1 MDAAARPA
9 PVLAVTALRRALDAL
24 ACVAEIAVVA
34 ALVVDVALT
43 FTNTALRY
51 GVRRDLPWVPDVS
64 LILISVIAFLGA
76 PAFFRRSRSMAY
88 TALVDR
94 LQRRAQRV
102 LEAFGLWGMVG
113 VCALSLAAYPDFL
126 RAQMNQVLPVL
137 DLPEGF
143 VAIWLGI
150 GLALL
155 IVFAL
160 ERLARID
167 WDGLVL
173 GLAAALAVA
182 AAMAGLRY
190 AYAQGLALDP
200 FWLIAPVLVLAFLSG
215 MPIPL
220 ILALGGGLYFVTT
233 GDAPLVAIP
242 AAFQYGIASF
252 ILLAIPFFMVAGA
265 LMEVSG
271 MARRLIDMVQL
282 WVGHWT
288 GGLLIAEVVATYIFS
303 GVSGSKAADMATI
316 GAVMK
321 APVRAHGYPAAEFAA
336 VLCASA
342 AMSETVP
349 PSLAM
354 LILGSVT
361 NLSISALFVAGIVPA
376 VVLALALVVAVKI
389 RSRQHGWAGAAPF
402 SLARA
407 WRSMPGA
414 IPALGVPVIVIGGIV
429 GGVASP
435 TESGSLAV
443 VYGLGGAWRGLRR
456 AGIGRL
462 TVAIRDATLTAGMVL
477 LMVACANVLA
487 QAVVVDGLGAAIGG
501 ALTAARAPVLFLFL
515 SMAALIVIG
524 FLLEGFPAILISAPI
539 FLPAAIRMGID
550 PLQFGIL
557 LIMASGIGVMM
568 PPAGIGF
575 YIACTV
581 SDAPINPAMRASAIY
596 NVFLLL
602 GLIVVMLVPALTLW
616 LPHTLGLH

>member
-1 MDAAARPA
+1 MAYP
-9 PVLAVTALRRALDAL
+9 
-24 ACVAEIAVVA
+24 
-34 ALVVDVALT
+34 ALVA
-43 FTNTALRY
+43 
-51 GVRRDLPWVPDVS
+51 
-64 LILISVIAFLGA
+64 
-76 PAFFRRSRSMAY
+76 
-88 TALVDR
+88 R
-94 LQRRAQRV
+94 LQHRARRV
-102 LEAFGLWGMVG
+102 LEATGLWGVVA
-113 VCALSLAAYPDFL
+113 VCGLSLVAYPDFL

-137 DLPEGF
+137 DIQEGA
-143 VAIWLGI
+143 VAIWLGL
-150 GLALL
+150 GLVLL
-155 IVFAL
+155 ILFAL
-160 ERLARID
+160 EKLARID
-167 WDGLVL
+167 WDGVVL
-173 GLAAALAVA
+173 GLVAVLLVTG
-182 AAMAGLRY
+182 AMAGLRY
-190 AYAQGLALDP
+190 AYAQGFESDP
-200 FWLIAPVLVLAFLSG
+200 FWLIVPALVLAFLSG

-220 ILALGGGLYFVTT
+220 ILALGGGLFFITT

-242 AAFQYGIASF
+242 QAFQYGISSF
-252 ILLAIPFFMVAGA
+252 ILLAIPFFMIAGA
-265 LMEVSG
+265 LMEISG
-271 MARRLIDMVQL
+271 MAKRLIDMVQH

-321 APVRAHGYPAAEFAA
+321 TPVRAHGYPAAEFAA

-376 VVLALALVVAVKI
+376 VVLALALIVAVKI
-389 RSRQHGWAGAAPF
+389 RSRRHGWAGAAPF
-402 SLARA
+402 SLGRA
-407 WRSMPGA
+407 LRSVPGA
-414 IPALGVPVIVIGGIV
+414 VPALGVPVIVIGGIV

-443 VYGLGGAWRGLRR
+443 VYGVFGAWPGLRA
-456 AGIGRL
+456 AGASRIY
-462 TVAIRDATLTAGMVL
+462 VAIRDATLTAGMVL

-501 ALTAARAPVLFLFL
+501 ALTAAHDRVLFLFL

-524 FLLEGFPAILISAPI
+524 FLLEGFPAILIAAPI
-539 FLPAAIRMGID
+539 FLPAAVRVGID

-581 SDAPINPAMRASAIY
+581 SDAPVNPAMRASAIY
-596 NVFLLL
+596 NVFLLI
-602 GLIVVMLVPALTLW
+602 GLVIVMLLPGLTLW
-616 LPHTLGLH
+616 LPHALGMH